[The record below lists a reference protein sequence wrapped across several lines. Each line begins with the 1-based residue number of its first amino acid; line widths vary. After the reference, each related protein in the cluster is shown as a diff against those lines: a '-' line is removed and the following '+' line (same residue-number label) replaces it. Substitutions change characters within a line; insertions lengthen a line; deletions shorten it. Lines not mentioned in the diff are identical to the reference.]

1 MFFLILIVIIIYL
14 INSSSKSSG
23 SSSNNSSSSSSS
35 STFHS
40 NSDGEIQT
48 KISQQNISQ
57 EGYEFYTKVVGVTY
71 DNRQQ
76 YIKQCY
82 KGQQL
87 DLIRDKFNPYDKNA
101 IAIYAGD
108 NQLGFLSKDLAQKL
122 APKMDSG
129 TIYECSAEC
138 VTGGTQNFYGLNI
151 KISTMGINKPSISSS
166 NYSNSIT
173 KSNSPYNNSQSNSN
187 YNNSQNLSKN
197 YDEYDYYDEYDHHD
211 EYDDSQWTYSEMCEY
226 YGCDE
231 DDWPE

>member
-57 EGYEFYTKVVGVTY
+57 EGYEFYTKVVGVTFY
-71 DNRQQ
+71 NRQQ
-76 YIKQCY
+76 YVKQCY
-82 KGQQL
+82 NGQQL

-108 NQLGFLSKDLAQKL
+108 NQVGFLSKELAQKL
-122 APKMDSG
+122 APKMDVG
-129 TIYECSAEC
+129 TKFDCYVESL
-138 VTGGTQNFYGLNI
+138 TGGTDNNNYGLNI
-151 KISTMGINKPSISSS
+151 RIKNLSNKYQDISSS
-166 NYSNSIT
+166 NY
-173 KSNSPYNNSQSNSN
+173 YNHHDQDS
-187 YNNSQNLSKN
+187 YNDNCQWN
-197 YDEYDYYDEYDHHD
+197 YDDLCD
-211 EYDDSQWTYSEMCEY
+211 Y
-226 YGCDE
+226 YGCEE